1 MCSDVPSY
9 VLGSAGGLPTSSI
22 PNQLKPGCLGSR
34 VYGVLPSIFQP
45 GLPRWTSRCFCQIS
59 IHRGVSLGGR
69 PPTESCST
77 HCAERA
83 YAGRKPGYTRDRFNE
98 VRDMLR
104 QEAVSIAQIA
114 RETGLTRQTVYRIKG
129 NPAGAET
136 AWFAWG
142 MRGAVCRELHA
153 HCIRGRSPQSCAAN
167 IVASSAP
174 QMTSVLTGFWTQRT
188 FACRNGI
195 SPASSAVMKTNGI

>member
-1 MCSDVPSY
+1 
-9 VLGSAGGLPTSSI
+9 
-22 PNQLKPGCLGSR
+22 

-83 YAGRKPGYTRDRFNE
+83 YTGRKPGYTRDRFNE

-114 RETGLTRQTVYRIKG
+114 RETGLTRQTSIGSRVTLRVL
-129 NPAGAET
+129 
-136 AWFAWG
+136 
-142 MRGAVCRELHA
+142 RGLWLLGSCEDAAMCSQRAKSNCNKPPLH
-153 HCIRGRSPQSCAAN
+153 RSPPTLLAAT
-167 IVASSAP
+167 IF
-174 QMTSVLTGFWTQRT
+174 QKCL
-188 FACRNGI
+188 
-195 SPASSAVMKTNGI
+195 